1 MRNALFVSVSMLL
14 LAACS
19 ATQAQ
24 NTLTATQVFCHVG
37 SVAQPVAVTLG
48 AAVTTAVAPS
58 TAPAVAGAVA
68 IDNTLV
74 HPAVVSGPVFYYI
87 IGIGNSAGVAGIAFV
102 FMRVGVGI
110 GNNV

>member
-24 NTLTATQVFCHVG
+24 NTLTATQVFCHVD

-74 HPAVVSGPVFYYI
+74 HPAVVAACAAVG
-87 IGIGNSAGVAGIAFV
+87 GVAVAV
-102 FMRVGVGI
+102 K
-110 GNNV
+110 